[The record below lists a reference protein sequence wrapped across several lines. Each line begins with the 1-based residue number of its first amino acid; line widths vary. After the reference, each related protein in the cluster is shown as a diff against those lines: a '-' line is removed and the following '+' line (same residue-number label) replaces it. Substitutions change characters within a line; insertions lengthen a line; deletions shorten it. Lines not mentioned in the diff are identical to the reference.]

1 MAKGAV
7 AAARGSAIGR
17 VEISSLA
24 RASYHWATLAT
35 TSRTAPR
42 LGRGADCLRVTYDRM
57 PSVQVS
63 RLVSDTYGST
73 TLIRIF
79 QLDKAMAI
87 ERTSGLATVKLDAS
101 AEKEVRTA
109 QLDRILR
116 HSSTAAAIS
125 TVFAFILAAYLAP
138 TFGVAAYIWF
148 GLKVVSALP
157 RFLCAQAYRLGWW
170 QPSLATLSGFV
181 WSSFVVDGAVWGLAG
196 MWGAGGHRETV
207 ALLVAC
213 ISSVAML
220 ATFALQIQLK
230 ATMAFVIPALCPM
243 AIALLWR
250 GDTFGLFAA
259 SGTVLVMVQTT
270 LTSMASERRAALE
283 YLAHN
288 RLTEALHEVKRQSSV
303 KTLFLGSMS
312 HELRTPL
319 HGILGLAELIQRRV
333 TETETSHQL
342 KLIRSSGEH
351 LLELIGA
358 LLDVS
363 RIDSGKLALH
373 PSPVDLASEL
383 KAIADLYALRA
394 SSKGLVFEPGI
405 RLDESCWAEAD
416 ITRVRQ
422 VLHNLLGNA
431 MKFTKRGVI
440 VFNVWDSEGTFVCE
454 VTDTG
459 PGIDAKELPH
469 IFDAFRQTEATASN
483 SSEGAGL
490 GLTIARELARAMG
503 GDLTV
508 ASTIGIGSRFR
519 FEFKATKLLLAD
531 LPASA
536 RDSTAE
542 PQNLRSNFRVLVV
555 EDNDVNALIA
565 IAYLEQLGVTATH
578 APDGRQGVEG
588 AFATPRP
595 DLILM
600 DCRMPVLDGLDATKE
615 IRMIERSTN
624 KARVPVIALTANP
637 TDEDR
642 AECFDA
648 GMDGFLTKPFTGA
661 QFMKAVRVYL
671 DDLRENRAKTHPLY
685 EFAASLEDTDAELFG
700 DSGQTM
706 H

>member
-1 MAKGAV
+1 MTVGGAN
-7 AAARGSAIGR
+7 A
-17 VEISSLA
+17 LK
-24 RASYHWATLAT
+24 T
-35 TSRTAPR
+35 TR
-42 LGRGADCLRVTYDRM
+42 LDE
-57 PSVQVS
+57 SVQ
-63 RLVSDTYGST
+63 
-73 TLIRIF
+73 
-79 QLDKAMAI
+79 K
-87 ERTSGLATVKLDAS
+87 K
-101 AEKEVRTA
+101 VRVA

-116 HSSTAAAIS
+116 HSSTATVIS
-125 TVFAFILAAYLAP
+125 TAFAFILAVYLAP
-138 TFGVAAYIWF
+138 TFGAAAYIWF
-148 GLKVVSALP
+148 ALKVVSALP
-157 RFLCAQAYRLGWW
+157 RFILAQAYRLGWW
-170 QPSLATLSGFV
+170 RPALSPLTGFV

-196 MWGAGGHRETV
+196 VWGAGGHSETV

-230 ATMAFVIPALCPM
+230 ATMAYVAPMLCPM

-250 GDTFGLFAA
+250 GDALGLFAA
-259 SGTVLVMVQTT
+259 GGTVLVLVQTT
-270 LTSMASERRAALE
+270 LTGLASERRATQE
-283 YLAHN
+283 YLAHD
-288 RLTEALHEVKRQSSV
+288 RLYEALNEVKRQSSV

-319 HGILGLAELIQRRV
+319 HGMLGLAELIQRKV
-333 TETETSHQL
+333 TDTAVSHQL

-363 RIDSGKLALH
+363 RIDSGKLELH
-373 PSPVDLASEL
+373 VAPADLASEL
-383 KAIADLYALRA
+383 KAVADLYALRA
-394 SSKGLVFEPGI
+394 SSKGLAFEPDL
-405 RLDESCWAEAD
+405 RLGESCWVGAD

-440 VFNVWDSEGTFVCE
+440 AFKGWEMGGTFVFE

-459 PGIDAKELPH
+459 PGIEAKDLPY
-469 IFDAFRQTEATASN
+469 IFDAFRQTEATAPK

-490 GLTIARELARAMG
+490 GLNIARELARAMG
-503 GDLTV
+503 GDLTA
-508 ASTIGIGSRFR
+508 ASTVGVGSRFR
-519 FEFKATKLLLAD
+519 FEFKATRLEPSEI
-531 LPASA
+531 PASA

-542 PQNLRSNFRVLVV
+542 PKNLRSNFRVLVV

-565 IAYLEQLGVTATH
+565 VAYLDHLGITTTRVT
-578 APDGRQGVEG
+578 DGRQAVEA

-600 DCRMPVLDGLDATKE
+600 DCRMPVLDGLAATKE

-637 TDEDR
+637 GDEDR
-642 AECFDA
+642 TECFDA
-648 GMDGFLTKPFTGA
+648 GMDGFLMKPFTGA
-661 QFMKAVRVYL
+661 QFMKAIRMYL
-671 DDLRENRAKTHPLY
+671 SDIREDRAKMHPLY
-685 EFAASLEDTDAELFG
+685 ELAASLEDTEPELFSDTG
-700 DSGQTM
+700 KTM

>member
-1 MAKGAV
+1 MAV
-7 AAARGSAIGR
+7 D
-17 VEISSLA
+17 
-24 RASYHWATLAT
+24 RA
-35 TSRTAPR
+35 
-42 LGRGADCLRVTYDRM
+42 
-57 PSVQVS
+57 
-63 RLVSDTYGST
+63 
-73 TLIRIF
+73 
-79 QLDKAMAI
+79 K
-87 ERTSGLATVKLDAS
+87 RTSTKLDAG
-101 AEKEVRTA
+101 AERKVRTA

-116 HSSTAAAIS
+116 HSSTAAVIS
-125 TVFAFILAAYLAP
+125 TVFAFILAVYLAP
-138 TFGVAAYIWF
+138 TFGLAAYVWF
-148 GLKVVSALP
+148 GLKAVSALP
-157 RFLCAQAYRLGWW
+157 RFLVAQAYRLGWW
-170 QPSLATLSGFV
+170 QPSLPALTGFV

-196 MWGAGGHRETV
+196 LWSAGGHSETV

-220 ATFALQIQLK
+220 ATFALQIQLR
-230 ATMAFVIPALCPM
+230 ATMAFVVPMLCPM
-243 AIALLWR
+243 AVALLWR
-250 GDTFGLFAA
+250 GDTLGLFAA
-259 SGTVLVMVQTT
+259 GGTVLVVVQTM
-270 LTSMASERRAALE
+270 LTSMASERRATHE
-283 YLAHN
+283 YLAHDQ
-288 RLTEALHEVKRQSSV
+288 LSEALNEVKRQSSV

-319 HGILGLAELIQRRV
+319 HGILGLSELIQRKV
-333 TETETSHQL
+333 TDTEISHQL

-373 PSPVDLASEL
+373 AAPIDLASEL

-394 SSKGLVFEPGI
+394 SSKGLAFEPDLKLG
-405 RLDESCWAEAD
+405 ESCWVEAD
-416 ITRVRQ
+416 LTRVRQ

-440 VFNVWDSEGTFVCE
+440 AFNVWELEGEFVCE

-459 PGIDAKELPH
+459 PGIDARELPY
-469 IFDAFRQTEATASN
+469 IFDAFHQTEATVSN
-483 SSEGAGL
+483 SSEGTGL

-503 GDLTV
+503 GELTA
-508 ASTIGIGSRFR
+508 ASTMGVGSRFR
-519 FEFKATKLLLAD
+519 FEFRAARLQPAN

-536 RDSTAE
+536 RESTAE
-542 PQNLRSNFRVLVV
+542 PKNLRSNFRVLVV

-578 APDGRQGVEG
+578 VPNGRQGVEG

-624 KARVPVIALTANP
+624 KARVPIIALTANP

-642 AECFDA
+642 GECFEA
-648 GMDGFLTKPFTGA
+648 GMDGFLSKPFTGA

-671 DDLRENRAKTHPLY
+671 NDSRADRAKTHPLY

-700 DSGQTM
+700 DSGQTV